1 MARAKIMAGSPMANK
16 SLYRA
21 IRFMVHD
28 ASIFIELEDGK
39 RLLILRE
46 IELDRARQ
54 KANVDVVFGYTDFI
68 PEGGLSGD
76 RDTGAAQSAAE
87 CLRRNNISVV
97 IADRTLPLL
106 YVDAIKH
113 AGIEVELDPEFGVLD
128 RRVKDEQ
135 EIEWLKHAQF
145 ITEQVM
151 QMACMTVGRAKVDS
165 SGGLLHDGEPLTSE
179 RVRNMIDLFLLE
191 RDFENVPSIVAGGSD
206 GGDCHQL
213 GSGQLMTGQPVIIDI
228 FPMDKKTLYNG
239 DCTRTVVNGEIPDE
253 VAKMHAAVI
262 NAKSASTAAVR
273 SGVTGEAIHLETL
286 RVLVEA
292 GYYDGLPPDGS
303 PPTYCSIPHG
313 TGHGIGLDVHEPPL
327 LDRNG
332 HALLEGDVITIE
344 PGLYCH
350 ALGGVR
356 VEDMVLV
363 TEDGYENFNTLQE
376 GLTWC

>member
-1 MARAKIMAGSPMANK
+1 MAQAKIMAGSPMANK

-54 KANVDVVFGYTDFI
+54 KANVDEVFGYTDFV

-87 CLRRNNISVV
+87 CLRRNGVSVV
-97 IADRTLPLL
+97 TADRTLPLL
-106 YVDAIKH
+106 YVDAIKR
-113 AGIEVELDPEFGVLD
+113 AGIEVVLDPEFGVLD

-135 EIEWLKHAQF
+135 EVQWLKHAQSV
-145 ITEQVM
+145 TEQVM
-151 QMACMTVGRAKVDS
+151 QMACETVGNAEVDS
-165 SGGLLHDGEPLTSE
+165 QGGLLHGGEPLTSD
-179 RVRNMIDLFLLE
+179 RVRHMIDLFLLE

-206 GGDCHQL
+206 GGDCHHL

-253 VAKMHAAVI
+253 LAKMHAAVVE
-262 NAKSASTAAVR
+262 AKRASTSLVR
-273 SGVTGEAIHLETL
+273 AGVTGETIHLETL

-292 GYYDGLPPDGS
+292 GYHDGLPPEGS
-303 PPTYCSIPHG
+303 PLTFCSIPHG

-332 HALLEGDVITIE
+332 HALLAGDVITIE

-350 ALGGVR
+350 AIGGVR

-363 TEDGYENFNTLQE
+363 TESGCENFNTLQE
-376 GLTWC
+376 GMTWC

>member
-1 MARAKIMAGSPMANK
+1 MANK

-28 ASIFIELEDGK
+28 ASIFIELENGK

-46 IELDRARQ
+46 IEIDRARQ
-54 KANVDVVFGYTDFI
+54 KANVDEVFGYTDFI

-87 CLRRNNISVV
+87 CLKRNNVTTV
-97 IADRTLPLL
+97 TADRTLPLL
-106 YVDAIKH
+106 YVDAIRH
-113 AGIEVELDPEFGVLD
+113 AGIEVELDPDFGVLD

-135 EIEWLKHAQF
+135 EIEWLKYAQS

-151 QMACMTVGRAKVDS
+151 QMACETVGKAEVDS
-165 SGGLLHDGEPLTSE
+165 NGGLLYEGDPLTSE
-179 RVRNMIDLFLLE
+179 RVRHMIDLFLLE

-206 GGDCHQL
+206 GGDCHHL
-213 GSGQLMTGQPVIIDI
+213 GTGQLMTGQPVIIDI

-239 DCTRTVVNGEIPDE
+239 DCTRTVVHGEIPDE
-253 VAKMHAAVI
+253 IVKMHTAVVE
-262 NAKSASTAAVR
+262 AKRATTAIVKA
-273 SGVTGEAIHLETL
+273 GVTGETIHLETL
-286 RVLVEA
+286 SVLIEA
-292 GYYDGLPPDGS
+292 GYHDGLPPDGS

-332 HALLEGDVITIE
+332 HALLAGDVITIE

-363 TEDGYENFNTLQE
+363 TEHGSENFNTLHA

>member
-28 ASIFIELEDGK
+28 ASIFIELENGK

-46 IELDRARQ
+46 IEIDRARE
-54 KANVDVVFGYTDFI
+54 KANVDEVFGYTDFI
-68 PEGGLSGD
+68 PDGGLSGD

-87 CLRRNNISVV
+87 CLRRNNVTAV

-106 YVDAIKH
+106 YVDAMKK
-113 AGIEVELDPEFGVLD
+113 AGIEVELDSEFGVLD

-135 EIEWLKHAQF
+135 EIEWLKHSQR

-151 QMACMTVGRAKVDS
+151 QMACETVGNAEVDS
-165 SGGLLHDGEPLTSE
+165 SGGLIHDAKPLTSE
-179 RVRNMIDLFLLE
+179 RVRHMIDLFLLE
-191 RDFENVPSIVAGGSD
+191 RDFKNVPSIVAGGSD
-206 GGDCHQL
+206 GGDCHHL

-239 DCTRTVVNGEIPDE
+239 DCTRTVVHGEISAE
-253 VAKMHAAVI
+253 VAKMHAAVVE
-262 NAKSASTAAVR
+262 AKSASTGVVKA
-273 SGVTGEAIHLETL
+273 GVTGETIHLETL

-292 GYYDGLPPDGS
+292 GYHDGLPPDGS

-332 HALLEGDVITIE
+332 HALLAGDVITIE

-363 TEDGYENFNTLQE
+363 TDDGCVNFNTLHE

>member
-1 MARAKIMAGSPMANK
+1 MATAKIMAGSPMANK

-28 ASIFIELEDGK
+28 ASIFIELECGK

-46 IELDRARQ
+46 IEIDRARQ
-54 KANVDVVFGYTDFI
+54 KANVDEVFGYTDFI

-87 CLRRNNISVV
+87 CLRRNDVTTVV
-97 IADRTLPLL
+97 ADRTLPLL
-106 YVDAIKH
+106 YGDALKN
-113 AGIEVELDPEFGVLD
+113 AGIEVTLDPTFGVID
-128 RRVKDEQ
+128 RRVKDAQ
-135 EIEWLKHAQF
+135 EIEWLKHAQQV
-145 ITEQVM
+145 TENVM
-151 QMACMTVGRAKVDS
+151 QMACETVGKADAD
-165 SGGLLHDGEPLTSE
+165 GQGCLLHDGQPLTSE
-179 RVRNMIDLFLLE
+179 RLRHMIDLFLLE

-206 GGDCHQL
+206 GGDCHHL
-213 GSGQLMTGQPVIIDI
+213 GAGQLMTAQPVIIDI

-239 DCTRTVVNGEIPDE
+239 DCTRTVVHGEIPDE
-253 VAKMHAAVI
+253 VKNMHKAVVEAKH
-262 NAKSASTAAVR
+262 ASTALVKA
-273 SGVTGEAIHLETL
+273 GVTGETIHLETL
-286 RVLVEA
+286 RVLEGA
-292 GYYDGLPPDGS
+292 GYHDGLPPADAEA
-303 PPTYCSIPHG
+303 TYCSIPHG

-332 HALLEGDVITIE
+332 HPLLAGDVITVE

-350 ALGGVR
+350 AIGGVR

-363 TEDGYENFNTLQE
+363 TADGSENFNTLHE

>member
-46 IELDRARQ
+46 IEIDRARV
-54 KANVDVVFGYTDFI
+54 KANVDEVFGYTDFI
-68 PEGGLSGD
+68 PDGGLSGD

-87 CLRRNNISVV
+87 CLKRNNITAVT
-97 IADRTLPLL
+97 ADRTLPLL
-106 YVDAIKH
+106 YVDAMNK
-113 AGIEVELDPEFGVLD
+113 AGIEVELDSEFGVLD
-128 RRVKDEQ
+128 RRLKDEQ
-135 EIEWLKHAQF
+135 EIEWLKHAQR

-151 QMACMTVGRAKVDS
+151 QMACETVGSAGVDS
-165 SGGLLHDGEPLTSE
+165 RGGLILDAEPLTSE
-179 RVRNMIDLFLLE
+179 RVRHMIDLFLLE

-206 GGDCHQL
+206 GGDCHHL

-239 DCTRTVVNGEIPDE
+239 DCTRTVVNGEMPAE
-253 VAKMHAAVI
+253 VVKMHAAVVE
-262 NAKSASTAAVR
+262 AKRASTGVVKA
-273 SGVTGEAIHLETL
+273 GVTGETIHFETL

-292 GYYDGLPPDGS
+292 GYHDGLPPEGS

-332 HALLEGDVITIE
+332 HALLAGDVITIE

-363 TEDGYENFNTLQE
+363 TNDGCVNFNTLHE